1 MASPCAW
8 FWERRLASLE
18 RVRFLVVDDNA
29 HMINIVKTLLRG
41 FGVTQIFEARD
52 ATEAFHRLKHD
63 SIDICI
69 TDYQM
74 EVLDGVEFVKLV
86 RTSSDSPNR
95 YVPIIMLTAHSERS
109 KVIAARDAGTNEFCC
124 KPVTAIELRRKI
136 VAIVDYP
143 RPYIKT
149 ATGNY
154 FGPDRR
160 RKQDPK
166 YHGEERREG
175 WSEDH
180 RPPTGRKRST
190 SAGSGTYDE
199 DEAS

>member
-1 MASPCAW
+1 MAG
-8 FWERRLASLE
+8 LE

-29 HMINIVKTLLRG
+29 HMINIVKTILRG
-41 FGVTQIFEARD
+41 FGAVHIYEAKD

-74 EVLDGVEFVKLV
+74 EVLDGVEFVGLV
-86 RTSSDSPNR
+86 RNSSDSPNR

-109 KVIAARDAGTNEFCC
+109 KVIAARDAGANEFCC

-149 ATGNY
+149 GNY

-166 YHGEERREG
+166 YQGAERREG
-175 WSEDH
+175 WTEDH
-180 RPPTGRKRST
+180 QPPVNGVKKKK
-190 SAGSGTYDE
+190 SAGSGSFDE
-199 DEAS
+199 DESKAG

>member
-1 MASPCAW
+1 M
-8 FWERRLASLE
+8 ASLE

-41 FGVTQIFEARD
+41 FGATHIFEARD

-63 SIDICI
+63 AIDICI
-69 TDYQM
+69 SDYQM
-74 EVLDGVEFVKLV
+74 EVLDGVEFVQLV
-86 RTSSDSPNR
+86 RNSSDSPNR

-109 KVIAARDAGTNEFCC
+109 KVVAARDAGANEFCC

-136 VAIVDYP
+136 VAIVDFP
-143 RPYIKT
+143 RPFIKT
-149 ATGNY
+149 SSGNY

-160 RKQDPK
+160 RKQDSK
-166 YHGEERREG
+166 YHGRERREG

-180 RPPTGRKRST
+180 QPPQPVAKK
-190 SAGSGTYDE
+190 SGEASSGHHEE
-199 DEAS
+199 DEHT

>member
-1 MASPCAW
+1 M
-8 FWERRLASLE
+8 ASLE

-52 ATEAFHRLKHD
+52 ATEAFHKLKHD
-63 SIDICI
+63 AIDICI
-69 TDYQM
+69 SDYQM

-109 KVIAARDAGTNEFCC
+109 KVIAARDAGANEFCC
-124 KPVTAIELRRKI
+124 KPVTATELHRKV

-160 RKQDPK
+160 RRQDPK
-166 YHGEERREG
+166 YHGAERREG
-175 WSEDH
+175 WSDDH
-180 RPPTGRKRST
+180 NPPTGRKRST
-190 SAGSGTYDE
+190 TAGSGTYAQ